1 MLTIKFAIKTA
12 HFSLVF
18 DSLSMHSRNEN
29 DPADKRNAKTEAQG
43 VIKVTGKRKWKKLQ
57 SL

>member
-1 MLTIKFAIKTA
+1 
-12 HFSLVF
+12 
-18 DSLSMHSRNEN
+18 MHSRNEN
-29 DPADKRNAKTEAQG
+29 EPADKRNAKTEAQG